1 MAAVGKDGRAAQV
14 LSVDQALVDL
24 DEGLFAGSADPGGAT
39 TKLGPDVGHGTG
51 NGEPQLASCHVCNRL
66 KDVVLNQN
74 LVHSMT
80 NRKLRRTEF
89 S

>member
-1 MAAVGKDGRAAQV
+1 MAAVGKHGRAAQV

-24 DEGLFAGSADPGGAT
+24 DEGLFTGSADPGGAAAE
-39 TKLGPDVGHGTG
+39 LGPDVGHGTG

-66 KDVVLNQN
+66 KDVLLNLN